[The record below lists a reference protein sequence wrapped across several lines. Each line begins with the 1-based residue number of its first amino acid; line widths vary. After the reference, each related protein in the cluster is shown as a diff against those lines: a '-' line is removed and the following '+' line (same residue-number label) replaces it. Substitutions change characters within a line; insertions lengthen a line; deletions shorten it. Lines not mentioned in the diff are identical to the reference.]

1 MSKKDYQIKVVSAE
15 DLKNQNNLPNKEENP
30 QDKPQDL
37 KTGFMIGGLVT
48 FFLSVCFL
56 IFTLYFLFITYSSDN
71 NAQNAVTFVVFI
83 LSIGWMSYIPGA
95 ICAIISL
102 CLNPFVI
109 KSSSKKQKVI
119 GIIFTILSVILILA
133 FLIIAIYIITLPNS

>member
-56 IFTLYFLFITYSSDN
+56 IFSS
-71 NAQNAVTFVVFI
+71 A
-83 LSIGWMSYIPGA
+83 
-95 ICAIISL
+95 ISL
-102 CLNPFVI
+102 
-109 KSSSKKQKVI
+109 Q
-119 GIIFTILSVILILA
+119 A
-133 FLIIAIYIITLPNS
+133 